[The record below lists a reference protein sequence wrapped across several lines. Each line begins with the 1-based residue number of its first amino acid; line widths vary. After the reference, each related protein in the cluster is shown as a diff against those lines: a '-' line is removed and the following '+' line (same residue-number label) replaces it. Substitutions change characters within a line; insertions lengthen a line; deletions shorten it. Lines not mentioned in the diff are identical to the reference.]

1 MVKPSL
7 ACSDWRAAGS
17 DFTSVSSLAA
27 ADQAATPHCYTR
39 RVVPSPVVRLLGPVA
54 VWTDGLATSAGGPRQ
69 CAVLAVLASAVGRPV
84 GHVRLIDAVWT
95 DPPPTVQNTLQVYVS
110 ALRKLLR
117 PAGLDI
123 ERTGAAYTLR
133 ASLDDVDAE
142 VFERLAA
149 EGRGALRAGDPATAL
164 IALEQAWGLWNPT
177 PLAGLD
183 DSVFA
188 VATRAALVARSIA
201 VGVDRVATL
210 CAVGRAD
217 EATSAAERL
226 VETSRYDEST
236 WTALIGALYHAGR
249 AREAL
254 AMCARARSV
263 FVEELGLDPSPS
275 LGQLELQILDH
286 ALAPTALARS
296 SGANDARD
304 ESDTQPL
311 IGRLPAP
318 PAAVVGR
325 SEAIDSTLHTLSD
338 GARVATL
345 TGLGGIGKT
354 TVAIMVGHRLVEAG
368 HTVRFADLATITTAE
383 AAMSAMCD
391 VIAVDGGS
399 DPLAALSAADPDAV
413 IVADNC
419 EQISGFAES
428 LASLV
433 AATQHV
439 VFLVTCR
446 VPLRIRAEHAVP
458 VAPLDTV
465 GVDGPSEAGQLFA
478 ARARQRG
485 SRTQLT
491 GTEESVAEI
500 CALAGGI
507 PLAIEMAAGRIG
519 RLSPDALLGRLRAHP
534 DALLDETG
542 ATDLPA
548 RQRSLR
554 VVLDATVG
562 LIGADA
568 LMLAE
573 RFAAAK
579 APVTMAMLELLMAD
593 EPLLLDVLDEL
604 VDASFV
610 AGPDDAGRYAMP
622 VPVREYVAERTE
634 QLGDHRRRVVTAVLD
649 RAESL
654 AGRIDSGG
662 RWAEGGMLDD
672 GAVVRVACEIVAS
685 DGGSSTAARL
695 ANALRR
701 YWLLGSR
708 IVEAEQ
714 ACRAFLALDH
724 QPRERT
730 QLQLI
735 LGQFAA
741 ILQRDDAA
749 TILTGA
755 LQQAEGHEI
764 DQHLVVNSCC
774 YLGSWLCDRGDLAQ
788 AQAVAARV
796 EMLAQDGPAEVVEL
810 GRDFRAYVATRCAD
824 FAMAAELGKESL
836 VDARRRGDR
845 YVLIDVL
852 YRISESLLELG
863 RVDEAE
869 ELLDEAM
876 ELARNTE
883 IGPLAAKVLQM
894 RALVDLEAG
903 HLSTAAG
910 VALTA
915 LRLASTVFPDPL
927 TLANSLRILA
937 GVWFEAG
944 ERPIAAKCDGAA
956 AAILRRAGAPADS
969 GAVGSLRTRLAIM
982 RSDARARSLAAAA
995 GVDPDA
1001 VVREVLG
1008 RTAG

>member
-1 MVKPSL
+1 M
-7 ACSDWRAAGS
+7 
-17 DFTSVSSLAA
+17 
-27 ADQAATPHCYTR
+27 
-39 RVVPSPVVRLLGPVA
+39 
-54 VWTDGLATSAGGPRQ
+54 
-69 CAVLAVLASAVGRPV
+69 LAVLATAVGRPV
-84 GHVRLIDAVWT
+84 SHDRLIDTVWT
-95 DPPPTVQNTLQVYVS
+95 DPPNTVMNTLQVYVS

-123 ERTGAAYTLR
+123 ERSGAAYTLR

-149 EGRGALRAGDPATAL
+149 EGRGALRSGDPASAL
-164 IALEQAWGLWNPT
+164 IALERAWGLWNPT

-201 VGVDRVATL
+201 VGVDRVAAL

-263 FVEELGLDPSPS
+263 FVEELGLDPSPL

-286 ALAPTALARS
+286 ALPALVVARPVAVKDQHDD
-296 SGANDARD
+296 SG
-304 ESDTQPL
+304 TQPL

-325 SEAIDSTLHTLSD
+325 TEAIESILQSLGD

-354 TVAIMVGHRLVEAG
+354 TVALMVGHRLAEAG
-368 HTVRFADLATITTAE
+368 RTVRFADLVTITTAA
-383 AAMSAMCD
+383 AAMAAMCE
-391 VIAVDGGS
+391 VVGVDGGT

-413 IVADNC
+413 LVADNC
-419 EQISGFAES
+419 EQIGGFAES

-433 AATQHV
+433 AASQRV

-446 VPLRIRAEHAVP
+446 VPLLIRAEHAVS
-458 VAPLDTV
+458 VVPLDTV
-465 GVDGPSEAGQLFA
+465 GVDGPSEAGLLFA
-478 ARARQRG
+478 TRARQR
-485 SRTQLT
+485 SSKVQLT
-491 GTEESVAEI
+491 GSEESVAEI

-507 PLAIEMAAGRIG
+507 PLAIEMAAGQIG
-519 RLSPDALLGRLRAHP
+519 RLTPDALLGRLRAHP

-568 LMLAE
+568 ILLAQ

-579 APVTMAMLELLMAD
+579 APVTMAMIERLVAD
-593 EPLLLDVLDEL
+593 ELRLLDCFDEL
-604 VDASFV
+604 ADASFIT
-610 AGPDDAGRYAMP
+610 GPDDVGRYAMP
-622 VPVREYVAERTE
+622 VPVREYVAEHDA
-634 QLGDHRRRVVTAVLD
+634 QLGDHRRRVAEAVLD

-654 AGRIDSGG
+654 AGKIDADG
-662 RWAEGGMLDD
+662 RWAEGGLLVD
-672 GAVVRVACEIVAS
+672 GALVRAACEIVAS
-685 DGGSSTAARL
+685 DGTASVAARL
-695 ANALRR
+695 AIALRR
-701 YWLLGSR
+701 YWLLDSR
-708 IVEAEQ
+708 IVDAEQ
-714 ACRAFLALDH
+714 ACRAFLALDPP
-724 QPRERT
+724 PRDRA
-730 QLQLI
+730 QLQLV

-741 ILQRDDAA
+741 ILQRDDSAS
-749 TILTGA
+749 ILTA
-755 LQQAEGHEI
+755 AIEQAAGHEI
-764 DQHLVVNSCC
+764 DQHLLVNSCC
-774 YLGSWLCDRGDLAQ
+774 YLGSWLCDRGNLEQ
-788 AQAVAARV
+788 ARAVAARV
-796 EMLAQDGPAEVVEL
+796 GLLAQDGPAEVVEL
-810 GRDFRAYVATRCAD
+810 GRDFCAYVATRCGD
-824 FAMAAELGKESL
+824 FEVAAELGAESL

-863 RVDEAE
+863 RIDEAE

-876 ELARNTE
+876 ELARTTE

-894 RALVDLEAG
+894 RALLDLEAG
-903 HLSTAAG
+903 QLSTAAG

-915 LRLASTVFPDPL
+915 LRLTATVFPDPL
-927 TLANSLRILA
+927 TQANSLRILA
-937 GVWFEAG
+937 GAWFEAG
-944 ERPIAAKCDGAA
+944 EWPIAARCDGAA
-956 AAILRRAGAPADS
+956 AGILLRAGAPVDS
-969 GAVGSLRTRLAIM
+969 GAVGSLRARLSMM
-982 RSDARARSLAAAA
+982 RADPRARSLAAAA
-995 GVDPDA
+995 GADPDE